1 MFQTTTNTEHQIR
14 PPSSAPSSPHAGE
27 HGDILI
33 TKQLGTPSYSPSSPT
48 ELVRAPWICPDK
60 ATVFSCNICNQS
72 FKGLALLDNHIR
84 ASHLSLHCSL
94 CDRTLRSKPDL
105 NYHHHKLHSSVN
117 PVNDDVDISTASSVP
132 DNQCNLSKA
141 MSENKEVNYLN
152 IESAELESSPAYLV
166 MSESFNLRQHKCT
179 PCDELFECKEMLI
192 THMSQQHYISSFYTC
207 QKCEKAF
214 ENREFLDL
222 HLHIDHN
229 ISDTAACDSCQ
240 EVYINRTDL
249 EHHTCDHQ
257 LKNQAFACNNCISV
271 YPKKEALNNH
281 IQSKHEPS
289 LDVSSLNVQCSPA
302 SSNNSVMINHI
313 L

>member
-1 MFQTTTNTEHQIR
+1 
-14 PPSSAPSSPHAGE
+14 
-27 HGDILI
+27 
-33 TKQLGTPSYSPSSPT
+33 
-48 ELVRAPWICPDK
+48 
-60 ATVFSCNICNQS
+60 
-72 FKGLALLDNHIR
+72 
-84 ASHLSLHCSL
+84 
-94 CDRTLRSKPDL
+94 
-105 NYHHHKLHSSVN
+105 
-117 PVNDDVDISTASSVP
+117 
-132 DNQCNLSKA
+132 
-141 MSENKEVNYLN
+141 MSENKEVNHLN
-152 IESAELESSPAYLV
+152 IDSAELGSSPAYLV

-214 ENREFLDL
+214 ENREYLDL

-257 LKNQAFACNNCISV
+257 LKNQAFACNNCSSA
-271 YPKKEALNNH
+271 YPTKKALNNH